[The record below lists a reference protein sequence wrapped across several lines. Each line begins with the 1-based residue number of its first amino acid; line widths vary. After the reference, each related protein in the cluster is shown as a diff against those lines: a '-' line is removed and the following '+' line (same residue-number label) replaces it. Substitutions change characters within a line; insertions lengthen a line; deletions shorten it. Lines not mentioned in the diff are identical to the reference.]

1 MTIFLPAMSLTLYLR
16 SLTRQ
21 PGRKITAF
29 LEQSV
34 DLRRRHGVDP
44 PAPVREPELVS
55 CGVRAADRL
64 ELRYLEDGAVAAVA
78 RDDLVHYSFHGAG
91 AERRHRFA
99 CAWDGPAARSLSV
112 AGGGGA
118 RASWAAVGWRRR

>member
-1 MTIFLPAMSLTLYLR
+1 MTILRPAMSLTLYLR
-16 SLTRQ
+16 SLIKQ
-21 PGRKITAF
+21 PGREVAAF
-29 LEQSV
+29 LQQSV

-55 CGVRAADRL
+55 CGIRPAYRL
-64 ELRYLEDGAVAAVA
+64 ELRYLENGAVAAIT

-99 CAWDGPAARSLSV
+99 CA
-112 AGGGGA
+112 
-118 RASWAAVGWRRR
+118 